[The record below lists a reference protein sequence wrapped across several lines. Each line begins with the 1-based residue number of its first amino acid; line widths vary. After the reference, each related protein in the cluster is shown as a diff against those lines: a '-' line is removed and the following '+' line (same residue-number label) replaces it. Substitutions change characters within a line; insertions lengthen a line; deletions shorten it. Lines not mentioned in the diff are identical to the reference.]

1 MNKEPVAYILCYT
14 IRKPQ
19 SGLDASPFKISYI
32 DNDYWHIYCETTKEG
47 VTPVAQAKYA
57 LKKLLENPNLYT
69 WNIAKLIKSSE
80 HYK

>member
-1 MNKEPVAYILCYT
+1 MDKKTTAYILCYT
-14 IRKPQ
+14 MRIPN
-19 SGLDASPFKISYI
+19 LFAAPFEVKYV
-32 DNDYWHIYCETTKEG
+32 DYDYWHIYCETTKEG
-47 VTPVAQAKYA
+47 ATPVAQAKYA